1 MKEEKKYY
9 HRINNLDIDLEET
22 NHKYIMINQWAADN
36 SHRWGIASFR
46 FDYSEN
52 YWYLQTYGSF
62 GPQVDWYD
70 FGALV
75 DLGYKWIAEGCF
87 TYEDERHYK
96 PDWEE

>member
-52 YWYLQTYGSF
+52 YWYLQ
-62 GPQVDWYD
+62 
-70 FGALV
+70 
-75 DLGYKWIAEGCF
+75 
-87 TYEDERHYK
+87 
-96 PDWEE
+96 